1 MIEFINKY
9 QRFITGAG
17 ALSVLVLCYFQEI
30 EIRELRASLKKVAET
45 KNAVAKIDSMQKDL
59 YQASIIID
67 KYDRAIDEFKQTN
80 PSEAAKLE
88 ETIHTIE

>member
-17 ALSVLVLCYFQEI
+17 ALSVLVLCYFQQI

-45 KNAVAKIDSMQKDL
+45 KNAVAKIDSLQQDL

-67 KYDRAIDEFKQTN
+67 KYDRAIDEFKQRN

-88 ETIHTIE
+88 NNIYTIE

>member
-17 ALSVLVLCYFQEI
+17 ALSVLVLCYFQQI

-45 KNAVAKIDSMQKDL
+45 KNAVAKIDSLQQDL
-59 YQASIIID
+59 YQAYVIID
-67 KYDRAIDEFKQTN
+67 RYDRAIDGLKQTN
-80 PSEAAKLE
+80 PSVASELE
-88 ETIHTIE
+88 RKIYTIE

>member
-30 EIRELRASLKKVAET
+30 EIRELRASLKKVEET
-45 KNAVAKIDSMQKDL
+45 KNAVAKLDSMQKDL

-80 PSEAAKLE
+80 PSEAAELE
-88 ETIHTIE
+88 NKIRTIE

>member
-9 QRFITGAG
+9 QKFITGAG

-30 EIRELRASLKKVAET
+30 EIKELRASLKKVAET
-45 KNAVAKIDSMQKDL
+45 KNAIAKLDSTQRDL
-59 YQASIIID
+59 YQATLIID

-80 PSEAAKLE
+80 PTEAVELE
-88 ETIHTIE
+88 NKIHTIE

>member
-30 EIRELRASLKKVAET
+30 EIRELRASLKKVEET
-45 KNAVAKIDSMQKDL
+45 KNAVAKIDSMQRDL
-59 YQASIIID
+59 YQASMIID

-80 PSEAAKLE
+80 PREAAELE
-88 ETIHTIE
+88 QKIHTIE

>member
-45 KNAVAKIDSMQKDL
+45 KNAIAKIDSLQKDL
-59 YQASIIID
+59 YQASVIID
-67 KYDRAIDEFKQTN
+67 RYDRAIDEFKQTN
-80 PSEAAKLE
+80 PTEASKLE
-88 ETIHTIE
+88 HNIYTID

>member
-9 QRFITGAG
+9 QKFITGAG
-17 ALSVLVLCYFQEI
+17 ALSVLFLCYFQEI

-45 KNAVAKIDSMQKDL
+45 KNAIAKLDSTQRDL
-59 YQASIIID
+59 YQATLIID

-80 PSEAAKLE
+80 PTEAAKLE
-88 ETIHTIE
+88 HNIHTID

>member
-30 EIRELRASLKKVAET
+30 EIRELRASLKKVEET
-45 KNAVAKIDSMQKDL
+45 KNAIAKIDSMQNDL

-80 PSEAAKLE
+80 PSEAAELE
-88 ETIHTIE
+88 NKIRTIE

>member
-17 ALSVLVLCYFQEI
+17 ALSVLVLCYFQQI

-45 KNAVAKIDSMQKDL
+45 KNAVAKLDSTQKDL
-59 YQASIIID
+59 YQASLIID
-67 KYDRAIDEFKQTN
+67 KYNRAIDEFKQTN
-80 PSEAAKLE
+80 PTEAAKLE
-88 ETIHTIE
+88 HNIRTIK

>member
-9 QRFITGAG
+9 QKFITGAG
-17 ALSVLVLCYFQEI
+17 ALSVLVLCYFQQI

-45 KNAVAKIDSMQKDL
+45 KNAVAKLDSTQRDL
-59 YQASIIID
+59 YQATLIID

-80 PSEAAKLE
+80 PTEAAKLE
-88 ETIHTIE
+88 HNIHTID

>member
-30 EIRELRASLKKVAET
+30 EIRKLRASLKKVAET
-45 KNAVAKIDSMQKDL
+45 KNAVTKIDSMQRDL

-80 PSEAAKLE
+80 PTEAAELE
-88 ETIHTIE
+88 QKIHTIE

>member
-30 EIRELRASLKKVAET
+30 EIRELRGSLKKVAET
-45 KNAVAKIDSMQKDL
+45 KNAIAKIDSMQRDL

-80 PSEAAKLE
+80 PTEAAELE
-88 ETIHTIE
+88 NKIRTIE

>member
-9 QRFITGAG
+9 QKFITGAG

-45 KNAVAKIDSMQKDL
+45 KNAIAKLDSTQRDL
-59 YQASIIID
+59 YQATLIID
-67 KYDRAIDEFKQTN
+67 KYDKAIDEFKQTN
-80 PSEAAKLE
+80 PTEAAELE
-88 ETIHTIE
+88 NKIHTIE

>member
-30 EIRELRASLKKVAET
+30 EIRELRTSLKRVAET
-45 KNAVAKIDSMQKDL
+45 KNAIAKIDSLQRDL
-59 YQASIIID
+59 YQASVIID
-67 KYDRAIDEFKQTN
+67 KYDRAIDDLKQTN
-80 PSEAAKLE
+80 PSVASELE
-88 ETIHTIE
+88 HKIYTIE

>member
-17 ALSVLVLCYFQEI
+17 ALSVLVLCYFQQI

-45 KNAVAKIDSMQKDL
+45 KNAVAKIDSLQQDL

-67 KYDRAIDEFKQTN
+67 RYDRAIDGLKQTN
-80 PSEAAKLE
+80 PSAASELE
-88 ETIHTIE
+88 RKIYTIE